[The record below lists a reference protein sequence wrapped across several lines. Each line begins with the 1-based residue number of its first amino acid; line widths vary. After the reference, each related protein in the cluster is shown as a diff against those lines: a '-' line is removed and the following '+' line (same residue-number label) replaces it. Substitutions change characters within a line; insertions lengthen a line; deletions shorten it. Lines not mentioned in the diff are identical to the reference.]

1 MSDADE
7 ISQLR
12 AGLAD
17 LTDRVTRL
25 EGERPGRKRLPILVK
40 EDGVCGIDPTIDSAD
55 CPHASLYRRQQ
66 GCQGTSCAR
75 ISSEYYKERRQR

>member
-40 EDGVCGIDPTIDSAD
+40 EDGVCGIRWTR
-55 CPHASLYRRQQ
+55 LRVMW
-66 GCQGTSCAR
+66 
-75 ISSEYYKERRQR
+75 